1 MKTILIAVT
10 TLLWVSA
17 ANADNHVLLFAKTY
31 MPENTPVSNCIK
43 ASQSGL
49 KVVEALVDYTHIQRW
64 LWNNKLFELQ
74 YAPMVVQRV
83 QCKVYNPQ

>member
-17 ANADNHVLLFAKTY
+17 ANADNHILIFSNNSEDA
-31 MPENTPVSNCIK
+31 ENTPLSNCIK

-49 KVVEALVDYTHIQRW
+49 KVVEAPQRW

-74 YAPMVVQRV
+74 YAPMGVQSV